1 MPQSN
6 TPLNSIYI
14 NQQYLRTTEKSQ
26 AVVIPIKTEKAPS
39 GAFKDNL
46 N

>member
-26 AVVIPIKTEKAPS
+26 AIVISVKTEKAPF
-39 GAFKDNL
+39 GAYR
-46 N
+46 